1 MGSTE
6 IVNKTTKALKLK
18 VGNNLVFTDL
28 TVVQKDGSYKVV
40 VDPNATY
47 QEYLMGKDRNGKP
60 VIISSD
66 DCADNKQ
73 IIIQEDSNG
82 NFSVVKKSRSSSTS
96 KGPELLPSASHSGI
110 GSSSSKPGSSFKF
123 WKFFSFRSSP

>member
-1 MGSTE
+1 MATE
-6 IVNKTTKALKLK
+6 IVNKTSRSLKLK

-28 TVVQKDGSYKVV
+28 TVVQKDSSYKVI

-60 VIISSD
+60 LIISSD

-73 IIIQEDSNG
+73 ITIQEDKDG
-82 NFSVVKKSRSSSTS
+82 NYITVKKARNPTPKGAALSPSSSTS
-96 KGPELLPSASHSGI
+96 ES
-110 GSSSSKPGSSFKF
+110 GSSSSKAGSTSKF
-123 WKFFSFRSSP
+123 WKIFSFRSSP

>member
-6 IVNKTTKALKLK
+6 IVNRTTKPLKLK

-28 TVVQKDGSYKVV
+28 TVVQKDGSYKVI

-47 QEYLMGKDRNGKP
+47 QEYLMGKDRHGKP

-73 IIIQEDSNG
+73 IIIEEDIAG
-82 NFSVVKKSRSSSTS
+82 NFIVVKKSRNSSNS
-96 KGPELLPSASHSGI
+96 KGPELSPSNSTSGS
-110 GSSSSKPGSSFKF
+110 GSSSSKAGSTSKF
-123 WKFFSFRSSP
+123 WKFFSFK

>member
-6 IVNKTTKALKLK
+6 IVNKTTKPLKLK

-28 TVVQKDGSYKVV
+28 TVVLKDHTYKVH

-47 QEYLMGKDRNGKP
+47 QEYLMGKDRHGKP

-73 IIIQEDSNG
+73 IIIQEDKDG
-82 NFSVVKKSRSSSTS
+82 NFSVVKKTRNPS
-96 KGPELLPSASHSGI
+96 KGPELSPSDSTSES
-110 GSSSSKPGSSFKF
+110 GSSSSRAGSSSKF
-123 WKFFSFRSSP
+123 WKIFSFRSSP